1 MIVRKETKVETE
13 MKSIKLTES
22 TEFDVVYAISSLAE
36 EVCIK
41 VDYDWSYEE
50 MIGYVLDELMR
61 NGTVSVDGMLKYL
74 GREVK

>member
-1 MIVRKETKVETE
+1 MIVKKETKITTE
-13 MKSIKLTES
+13 MKSIELTES

-36 EVCIK
+36 EICIK

-50 MIGYVLDELMR
+50 MLGYVLDELMR
-61 NGTVSVDGMLKYL
+61 NGRVSVDGMLKYL